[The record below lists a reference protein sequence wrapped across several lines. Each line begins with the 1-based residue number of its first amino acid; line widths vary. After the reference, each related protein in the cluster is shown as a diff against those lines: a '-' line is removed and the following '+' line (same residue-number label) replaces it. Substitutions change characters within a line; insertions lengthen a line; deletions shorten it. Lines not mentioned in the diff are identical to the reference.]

1 MYSAFIVMVDA
12 TGHLQILLSTGGIF
26 PNQIVAEIIKAAH
39 VTDRAFS

>member
-26 PNQIVAEIIKAAH
+26 SNQIVAEIIKVAQITGL
-39 VTDRAFS
+39 VFS